1 MSTKKKNPKVVFAGE
16 TKVGK
21 TSVIEQ
27 YVLGTFNPER
37 ESSSGGTYYEKEIKL
52 SDNSLVSLDIWD
64 HGGDQKYR
72 SLMEFFFKDAKSIIL
87 MYDITNE
94 NTFKELKYFWNLTKK
109 PPGANLFVVANKC
122 DLEDKKVKD
131 EEGEEFAKIIGA
143 SFFSV
148 SAKDNIGISNLF
160 EKIAE
165 ALRH

>member
-52 SDNSLVSLDIWD
+52 SDNSLVSLEIWD
-64 HGGDQKYR
+64 LGGDQKYR

-131 EEGEEFAKIIGA
+131 EEGEEFAKSIGA

>member
-27 YVLGTFNPER
+27 YVLGTFNPEK
-37 ESSSGGTYYEKEIKL
+37 ESSNGGKYYSKEIKL

-64 HGGDQKYR
+64 FGGDPKYR
-72 SLMEFFFKDAKSIIL
+72 SLSKFFAEGAKAIIL
-87 MYDITNE
+87 TYDITDE
-94 NTFKELKYFWNLTKK
+94 NTFKELKDFWYNTHKGF
-109 PPGANLFVVANKC
+109 GAILFVVANKC

-131 EEGEEFAKIIGA
+131 EEGEEFAKSIGA

-165 ALRH
+165 A

>member
-64 HGGDQKYR
+64 LGGDQKYR

-94 NTFKELKYFWNLTKK
+94 NTFKELKDFWNFTKK